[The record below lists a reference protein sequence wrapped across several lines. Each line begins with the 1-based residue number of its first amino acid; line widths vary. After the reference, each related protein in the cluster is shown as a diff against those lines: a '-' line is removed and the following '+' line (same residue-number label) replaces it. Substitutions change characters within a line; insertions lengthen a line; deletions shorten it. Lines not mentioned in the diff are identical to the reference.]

1 MHKSICSDILIIP
14 SEEESP
20 LQYFLISRPLILS
33 GGYDQA
39 VYLTDLDGVSTS
51 SWMITPLPSSL
62 PAVNPPFVTCLARN
76 EMNGNLYC
84 GAMDGSIRFLS
95 NSKDSS
101 GLAAVQPVI
110 SCHAAGISDV

>member
-1 MHKSICSDILIIP
+1 
-14 SEEESP
+14 
-20 LQYFLISRPLILS
+20 
-33 GGYDQA
+33 
-39 VYLTDLDGVSTS
+39 
-51 SWMITPLPSSL
+51 MIAPLPSSL

-101 GLAAVQPVI
+101 GLAVVQPVI
-110 SCHAAGISDV
+110 SCHAAGISDVGEKPEGNVASIVPQAESTFAVEFCE